1 MKNINNPS
9 EKIII
14 ALDGMD
20 KKNVFNL
27 LEKIPEI
34 IWVKVGL
41 ELFVSEGPDVL
52 SILKDKGKK
61 IFLDLKF
68 HDIPTTVYKA
78 SLEAYKLGI
87 WMLNVHA
94 LGGAEMM
101 KGALQARDEVNKE
114 SKLVAVTVLTSH
126 TNKSLS
132 YIGVNRREDFAK
144 TLAKQVDDSDLDGI
158 VCSPSD
164 ITSIGISKESFLY
177 VTPGIRLNSM
187 QDDHNKSFTPNLA
200 CELGADYLVVGRPI
214 TESNEPMKVLD
225 RILSLTE

>member
-1 MKNINNPS
+1 MK
-9 EKIII
+9 
-14 ALDGMD
+14 A
-20 KKNVFNL
+20 
-27 LEKIPEI
+27 
-34 IWVKVGL
+34 
-41 ELFVSEGPDVL
+41 
-52 SILKDKGKK
+52 
-61 IFLDLKF
+61 
-68 HDIPTTVYKA
+68 
-78 SLEAYKLGI
+78 
-87 WMLNVHA
+87 
-94 LGGAEMM
+94 
-101 KGALQARDEVNKE
+101 ALQARDEVNKE

-164 ITSIGISKESFLY
+164 IESIGISKKSFLY

>member
-1 MKNINNPS
+1 MQDSKV
-9 EKIII
+9 II
-14 ALDGMD
+14 ALD
-20 KKNVFNL
+20 FSE
-27 LEKIPEI
+27 EKEVMRLCERLDSNKCKLKIG
-34 IWVKVGL
+34 KQ
-41 ELFVSEGPDVL
+41 LFTKYGPKLVEKL
-52 SILKDKGKK
+52 QSKGFK

-164 ITSIGISKESFLY
+164 IKSIGISKESFLY

-214 TESNEPMKVLD
+214 TKSNEPMKVLD

>member
-1 MKNINNPS
+1 
-9 EKIII
+9 
-14 ALDGMD
+14 
-20 KKNVFNL
+20 
-27 LEKIPEI
+27 
-34 IWVKVGL
+34 
-41 ELFVSEGPDVL
+41 
-52 SILKDKGKK
+52 
-61 IFLDLKF
+61 
-68 HDIPTTVYKA
+68 
-78 SLEAYKLGI
+78 
-87 WMLNVHA
+87 MLNVHA

-101 KGALQARDEVNKE
+101 KAALQARDEVNKE

-164 ITSIGISKESFLY
+164 IKSIGISKESFLY

>member
-1 MKNINNPS
+1 MLDS
-9 EKIII
+9 KIII
-14 ALDGMD
+14 ALDYSDERKVLQLCERLD
-20 KKNVFNL
+20 KNKCKLKIGKQLFTKYGPKLV
-27 LEKIPEI
+27 EK
-34 IWVKVGL
+34 L
-41 ELFVSEGPDVL
+41 QS
-52 SILKDKGKK
+52 KGFK

-164 ITSIGISKESFLY
+164 IKSIGISKESFLY
-177 VTPGIRLNSM
+177 VTPGVRLNSM